1 MNSSESDGTLPGRLA
16 GIAARHPEV
25 SATFWSTRQ
34 SLSYADLYA
43 RAADAAGT
51 LVRHGVRRGEPVG
64 ILSPNA
70 PEFLI
75 GLFAVTAAGAA
86 AAPLPLP
93 SGAQQLRS
101 YPQRLAAI
109 AAAAGMRSVLVSPR
123 LAGAVAPLAGA
134 VDVEFIDTT
143 TLFEDR
149 EPVTLPTVDPGDPA
163 IVQFTSGS
171 TAAPKGVLLTHR
183 NALAGLAAIR
193 TGIALDHTDQGG
205 FWLPLFH
212 DMGLFGTLSAILRG
226 IPAHLWSPTAF
237 VKDPARWLREFA
249 EARVSITAMPNFGY
263 QALLDAVPPERAADC
278 DLSHWRIAFNGA
290 EPISQPVVHEFCR
303 RFGPAGFTPSAMF
316 GVYGMAEATLAVTFP
331 PLHREPHFEW
341 VDREPLSR
349 SGRAAAV
356 PPESPG
362 ARPVAGVGRPVAGMR
377 LRIVDLGSG
386 QDLADGEVG
395 EILLRGD
402 AVTGGYLTA
411 DPDTA
416 AGLFTDGWL
425 RTGDLGYR
433 RDGELFITGRHKE
446 MITVRGVN
454 HYALDVE
461 AAVADLV
468 GIYRGRCTA
477 VADPEIDAMAV
488 IVETDRTG
496 SAADAL
502 ADAVRAR
509 IAGELGLADVR
520 VYPVPPRT
528 IPRTSSG
535 KLQRLAARELI
546 TEGSAAQ
553 PLS

>member
-1 MNSSESDGTLPGRLA
+1 MNSSESDGTLPSRLA
-16 GIAARHPEV
+16 GIAEERPDV
-25 SATFWSTRQ
+25 SATFWSLRQ
-34 SLSYADLYA
+34 SLSYADLHA
-43 RAADAAGT
+43 RAVEAAAT
-51 LVRHGVRRGEPVG
+51 LVRRGVRRGEPVG

-75 GLFAVTAAGAA
+75 GLFAVTAAGGA

-109 AAAAGMRSVLVSPR
+109 AAAAGMRSILVSPR
-123 LAGAVAPLAGA
+123 LAGPVAALTGT

-143 TLFEDR
+143 TLFEDGD
-149 EPVTLPTVDPGDPA
+149 PVTLPRIGPDDPA

-171 TAAPKGVLLTHR
+171 TSAPKGVLLTHR

-193 TGIALDHTDQGG
+193 QGIALDRTDQGG

-249 EARVSITAMPNFGY
+249 EAKVTITAMPSFGY
-263 QALLDAVPPERAADC
+263 QALLDAVPAERAADH
-278 DLSHWRIAFNGA
+278 DLRHWRIAFNGA
-290 EPISQPVVHEFCR
+290 EPISQAVVREFCA
-303 RFGPAGFTPSAMF
+303 RFGPAGFAPTAMF

-349 SGRAAAV
+349 SGYAVTV
-356 PPESPG
+356 PPGSPG
-362 ARPVAGVGRPVAGMR
+362 ARPIAGVGYPVAGMR
-377 LRIVDLGSG
+377 LRLVDTESGCDVLDGS
-386 QDLADGEVG
+386 VG

-402 AVTGGYLTA
+402 SVTGGYLTA
-411 DPDTA
+411 DPDVA
-416 AGLFTDGWL
+416 DRLFTGGWL

-433 RDGELFITGRHKE
+433 REGELFITGRHKE
-446 MITVRGVN
+446 MITVRGEN

-461 AAVADLV
+461 AAVEGLD
-468 GIYRGRCTA
+468 GIYRGRCIA
-477 VADPEIDAMAV
+477 VADPEHDAMAV
-488 IVETDRTG
+488 IVETDCAG
-496 SAADAL
+496 IEADAL
-502 ADAVRAR
+502 TAAVRAR
-509 IAGELGLADVR
+509 IAAELGLADVQ

-546 TEGSAAQ
+546 TNGSVAL